1 MKSGLGNGKDSF
13 YLYITSDFYVKNRK
27 KSEKNYRFSDLLS
40 VKMINNSLMI
50 ADMVRHV
57 LTFV

>member
-27 KSEKNYRFSDLLS
+27 KSEKNYRISDLLS

-50 ADMVRHV
+50 ADMVRHF

>member
-27 KSEKNYRFSDLLS
+27 KSEKNYRISDLLS

-50 ADMVRHV
+50 AEMVRHF

>member
-27 KSEKNYRFSDLLS
+27 KSEKNYRISDLLS

-50 ADMVRHV
+50 ADMVRYV

>member
-13 YLYITSDFYVKNRK
+13 YLYITNDFYVKNRK
-27 KSEKNYRFSDLLS
+27 KSEKNYRISDLLS
-40 VKMINNSLMI
+40 VKMINNSLLI

>member
-27 KSEKNYRFSDLLS
+27 KSEKNYRISDLLS